1 MVCDVYVYILCLIFL
16 YFSVR
21 EESRISGE
29 VKLLKIEFEKFN
41 SVKNEVEN
49 ENKR

>member
-1 MVCDVYVYILCLIFL
+1 MACDVHVYILCLIFSYL
-16 YFSVR
+16 SVR

-29 VKLLKIEFEKFN
+29 VKSLKTELEKLN
-41 SVKNEVEN
+41 SAKNEVEN